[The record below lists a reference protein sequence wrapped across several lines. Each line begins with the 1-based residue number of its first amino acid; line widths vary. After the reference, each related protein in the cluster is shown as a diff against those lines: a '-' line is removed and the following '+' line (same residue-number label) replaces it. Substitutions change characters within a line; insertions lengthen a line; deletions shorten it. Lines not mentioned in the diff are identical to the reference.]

1 MIKKSSAEVKRL
13 ANLRYQKT
21 EKGKQA
27 IKRSYQK
34 LAQTERGKAKQ
45 ILNHMRSGSRKR
57 GHHWDNSW
65 WSIDK
70 IADIIKHQKCAVTG
84 LSFTVGGLTG
94 TGKRNPFNASP
105 DRIDNTKG
113 YEPSN
118 VQWVVFIYNLMKN
131 NFNDEDITLFIE
143 SLKNRA
149 I

>member
-1 MIKKSSAEVKRL
+1 MTKRTYTEAVKL

-27 IKRSYQK
+27 LKRAYQK

-45 ILNHMRSGSRKR
+45 ILSHMKTNSRNR
-57 GHHWDNSW
+57 GHNWDNSW
-65 WSIDK
+65 WSMDK
-70 IADIIKHQKCAVTG
+70 IEDIIKHGKCAVTG

-131 NFNDEDITLFIE
+131 NFNDEDIVLFVE
-143 SLKNRA
+143 ALKNRS

>member
-1 MIKKSSAEVKRL
+1 MIKTNSEAQKR

-21 EKGKQA
+21 EKGKLA
-27 IKRSYQK
+27 AKRHYQK
-34 LAQTERGKAKQ
+34 FSQTERGKAKQ
-45 ILNHMRSGSRKR
+45 ILSHMKTNSKNR
-57 GHHWDNSW
+57 GHHWDSSW
-65 WSIDK
+65 WSLDK
-70 IADIIKHQKCAVTG
+70 IADIIKHEKCAVTG

-113 YEPSN
+113 YEPDN

-131 NFNDEDITLFIE
+131 NFNDEDIVLFVE
-143 SLKNRA
+143 ALKNRS